1 MGYRKEETMFPTMN
15 ITPWRERFGLRQGEY
30 YPDVFYR
37 DFDRL
42 FQNLWRG
49 FDLSMFGKY
58 EAPFW
63 ATTPRMD
70 VTEDADWFHIAVE
83 LPGMTEKDVEVA
95 LRDNVLWITGE
106 KKMATEETGTPHYME
121 RSYGSFR
128 RCIPLDADVVTDK
141 IAASFD
147 KGVLTI
153 DVPKTA
159 ASKKAFTK
167 IPVRAAGAVQTLE
180 KAA

>member
-1 MGYRKEETMFPTMN
+1 MFPTMSM
-15 ITPWRERFGLRQGEY
+15 TPWRERFGLRQGDRVQDY
-30 YPDVFYR
+30 CPDVFYR

-49 FDLSMFGKY
+49 FDLPMLGKY
-58 EAPFW
+58 ELPFW

-70 VTEDADWFHIAVE
+70 VREDADWFHIAVE
-83 LPGMTEKDVEVA
+83 LPGMTEKDVEVT

-106 KKMATEETGTPHYME
+106 KKMTTEETGEPYTYME

-128 RCIPLDADVVTDK
+128 RCIPLDVEVVTDK

-153 DVPKTA
+153 DLPKTA

-167 IPVRAAGAVQTLE
+167 IPVRAAGAVQKLE